1 LYRWIVSRLVEVAE
15 RPDLVK
21 DIDTGMIYV
30 VNDRETNE
38 YNALKIRKASSDK
51 MKQEVENLKSDI
63 DDIKSML
70 TTLINK

>member
-1 LYRWIVSRLVEVAE
+1 VNRLVGVAE

-30 VNDRETNE
+30 VNDREHKE
-38 YNALKIRKASSDK
+38 YNALKLRKESADK